1 MDRCKP
7 SNWHALI
14 DQRQS
19 QRNASRILCIIGGLV
34 ALLALTGCVAT
45 KPYDYTNYRLHPPRS
60 ILVLPPL
67 NESTDVKGTYSY
79 LSTVTKPIAEHG
91 YYVFP
96 VAVVDQF
103 LKENGMPSAGE
114 MHQVPL
120 NKVMEVVGA
129 DAVLFITL
137 KRYGTKYEVVNSAT
151 VVEVH
156 ARLVDTRTG
165 LLLWDGTGTARYDS
179 SDSDDNPDDGGFLDG
194 LINGLIDATVD
205 QIFNTATDAAH
216 DMCPEANRILLEKD
230 HRRLPYGP
238 YHPKYCQRALKTS
251 QRWADENQPL

>member
-1 MDRCKP
+1 MI
-7 SNWHALI
+7 L
-14 DQRQS
+14 
-19 QRNASRILCIIGGLV
+19 SRIICTMSGLV
-34 ALLALTGCVAT
+34 ALLALAGCAT
-45 KPYDYTNYRLHPPRS
+45 PQPYDYANYHMHPPRS

-79 LSTVTKPIAEHG
+79 LSTVTSPLAERG

-96 VAVVDQF
+96 VAVIDQF

-120 NKVMEVVGA
+120 NKVREIVGA

-137 KRYGTKYEVVNSAT
+137 KRYGTKYEVVNSVT

-165 LLLWDGTGTARYDS
+165 LLLWDGNATERYDS
-179 SDSDDNPDDGGFLDG
+179 SDSADNPDSGGFLDG
-194 LINGLIDATVD
+194 LIGALIDATVD
-205 QIFNTATDAAH
+205 QVFNSATDAAH
-216 DMCPEANRILLEKD
+216 DMCPEANRILFEKD
-230 HRRLPYGP
+230 HRSLPYGP
-238 YHPKYCQRALKTS
+238 YHPKYGLAEK
-251 QRWADENQPL
+251 